1 MTALPTTPSHERKPS
16 SLELVSA
23 AIGDALSDLPTPPF
37 RKVFFRSLGVTL
49 AVVAVAWAIGTRLL
63 TGWIGDFA
71 GAHPVDLPF
80 YLTTVR
86 WIAGVLSGAAL
97 MVGLSFLIAP
107 ITTGIAGLFLDD
119 VAEATERTRYPADP
133 PGTAIPLSQSIG
145 QAVRFTLLSLLV
157 NLVCL
162 VLLIVPGVNLF
173 AFWIGN
179 GWLIGREYFDFAS
192 RRLLPPREAG
202 LLALRFRGT
211 AMIAGLSA
219 SALLMIPIVNLLTP
233 LFATAVM
240 VHLVKRASG
249 SRPT

>member
-1 MTALPTTPSHERKPS
+1 MTVLPSSSSPGPRPS
-16 SLELVSA
+16 SLELVTSA
-23 AIGDALSDLPTPPF
+23 IRDALSDLQTPPF
-37 RKVFFRSLGVTL
+37 RKVFFSSLGVTL
-49 AVVAVAWAIGTRLL
+49 AIVAVIWAIGTRVL
-63 TGWIGDFA
+63 TGWVGDFA

-80 YLTTVR
+80 YLAAVR
-86 WIAGVLSGAAL
+86 WVAGILSGAAL
-97 MVGLSFLIAP
+97 MIGLSFLIAP

-119 VAEATERTRYPADP
+119 VAEATERSRYPSDP
-133 PGTAIPLSQSIG
+133 PGAAIPLSQSIG
-145 QAVRFTLLSLLV
+145 QALRFTLLSLLV

-179 GWLIGREYFDFAS
+179 GWLIGREYFEFAA
-192 RRLLPPREAG
+192 RRLLPPRDAG

-249 SRPT
+249 SRPV